1 MKVDQIYIDFS
12 RGSENE
18 ISKEMNKVNT
28 RVRFNDCQIILSL
41 IDGKKCT
48 MEIAEI
54 MGKPINKISGRFTQ
68 LKAMNRI
75 KPIDTKQINQSKFTI
90 YEIIE

>member
-12 RGSENE
+12 RGRENE
-18 ISKEMNKVNT
+18 VSKQMNKVNSK
-28 RVRFNDCQIILSL
+28 VRENDLSIVLGL

-48 MEIAEI
+48 LEIAEI
-54 MGKPINKISGRFTQ
+54 MNKPINKISGRFTQ

-75 KPIDTKQINQSKFTI
+75 KPIGTKKINQSKFTI